1 MKRLAII
8 AIILLSANCILAQGY
23 NSREGSHRGYYNPD
37 SKPQSSTWSG
47 SGIALDKKIFATN
60 NHVVDGATHLFAYF
74 PETQQRYSAKVLCVD
89 ATNDLAIVEI
99 VDAAFAGFPPIQYGF
114 KRSVEDIGE
123 EVFVLGY
130 PLVTTMGEEV
140 KLTTGVVSA
149 RSGYQGD
156 KSQYQISAPVQP
168 GNSGGPLFNGK
179 AELIGIV
186 SAKHSDADNV
196 SYGVKLSYLLD
207 LANRQSVRID
217 TTRVN
222 TLSSKRLSEQCKTI
236 IPCTVLVLAD
246 NESSQPAYASAGGE
260 KESSVRQKP
269 SAGYPLHVNMPA
281 IARRSTDAIEVY
293 GIEVTS
299 DGTFF
304 YMIYTN
310 ASAKTVEFG
319 FSEKTYLVDKM
330 TGERYH
336 LLKADGCAIYPK
348 KTLVQ
353 PGTSI
358 DFELFFPQLPSSIR
372 QIDLCNPNSNNPIW
386 LYGITIQ

>member
-1 MKRLAII
+1 M
-8 AIILLSANCILAQGY
+8 
-23 NSREGSHRGYYNPD
+23 
-37 SKPQSSTWSG
+37 
-47 SGIALDKKIFATN
+47 
-60 NHVVDGATHLFAYF
+60 
-74 PETQQRYSAKVLCVD
+74 D

-99 VDAAFAGFPPIQYGF
+99 DDATFSGFPPIQYGF
-114 KRSVEDIGE
+114 KRAVEDIGE
-123 EVFVLGY
+123 DVFVLGY

-149 RSGYQGD
+149 RSGFQGD

-186 SAKHSDADNV
+186 SAKHTDADNV

-207 LANRQSVRID
+207 LAIRQSVRVD
-217 TTRVN
+217 TIRAN

-246 NESSQPAYASAGGE
+246 NESNQPAYATAGIDKG
-260 KESSVRQKP
+260 SSVRQEP

-281 IARRSTDAIEVY
+281 IARRSTDAVEVY

-299 DGTFF
+299 DGTIF
-304 YMIYTN
+304 YMTYTN
-310 ASAKTVEFG
+310 AGSKAVEFS

-336 LLKADGCAIYPK
+336 LIKANGCAIHPK

-353 PGTSI
+353 PGASL
-358 DFELFFPQLPSSIR
+358 DFELFFPQLPSTIR
-372 QIDLCNPNSNNPIW
+372 QIDLCNPNTSNPIW